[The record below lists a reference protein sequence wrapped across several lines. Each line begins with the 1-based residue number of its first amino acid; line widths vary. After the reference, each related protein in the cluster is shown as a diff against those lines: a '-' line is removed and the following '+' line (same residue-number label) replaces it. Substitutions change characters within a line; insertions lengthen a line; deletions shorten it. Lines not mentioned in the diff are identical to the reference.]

1 MPAPIS
7 LLRSTWNQTL
17 TTHAS
22 GEGLDVLAAQYGI
35 VRPSYISRESWRE
48 ALKAGA
54 MGYRGTPN
62 ITQFFLEAALYDFST
77 PLSVVLDP
85 SRPLQLY
92 SSAGEFTQDLVGRL
106 VRVPGWGLYYV
117 AGPEDVTLTVG
128 PNEILTLAPVA
139 TSYWDAPDWSSL
151 ASPVSVD
158 AVFLPFLVKE
168 DQAGP
173 STSSPG
179 DVSGTL
185 TVLIWPSVLEGVAPT
200 FMQPYD
206 ASIGALNP
214 ADYPT
219 VVSGA
224 VESAPIPGPPP
235 NPRPVGEPY
244 GGIML
249 ASAQSNGNPLTPTTG
264 PFPLFLAS
272 NTVFAELAQ
281 TMANMLPAPIKVR
294 FFRLPEWEY

>member
-22 GEGLDVLAAQYGI
+22 GEGLDALASQYGL
-35 VRPSYISRESWRE
+35 VRPSYISRTAWRR
-48 ALKAGA
+48 ALAAGA
-54 MGYRGTPN
+54 LGYRGAPN
-62 ITQFFLEAALYDFST
+62 ITEWFLEGALSDYST
-77 PLSVVLDP
+77 TVSVVLDP
-85 SRPLQLY
+85 SRPAQLW
-92 SSAGEFTQDLVGRL
+92 SPGAAFTQDLVGRL

-128 PNEILTLAPVA
+128 PNEILTLASLA
-139 TSYWDAPDWSSL
+139 TAYWAAPDWSPL
-151 ASPVSVD
+151 AAPVSVD
-158 AVFLPFLVKE
+158 AEFLPFYLKE

-173 STSSPG
+173 PEQAQG
-179 DVSGTL
+179 DESGTL
-185 TVLIWPSVLEGVAPT
+185 TVCVWPTVLEGVAPT

-206 ASIGALNP
+206 SSIGALNP

-235 NPRPVGEPY
+235 DPRPVDEPY
-244 GGIML
+244 GGVML
-249 ASAQSNGNPLTPTTG
+249 ADAQANGNPLTPTTG

-272 NTVFAELAQ
+272 DTVFAELAT

-294 FFRLPEWEY
+294 FYRLPEWEY